1 MFVGGGRVQAL
12 RGRLNC
18 VDDGDIA
25 DLVFA
30 YPDEKKNHFYSF
42 LFFLNFER

>member
-30 YPDEKKNHFYSF
+30 YPDEKKSLLFISF
-42 LFFLNFER
+42 LPGEF